1 MTATM
6 RSWPRVYRVAL
17 LASHVI
23 QYQAPFYRLLAAHPE
38 IELTVLYGSRAGAE
52 TYHDSE
58 MQTTLRWDLDL
69 LDGYKHVFLRNFG
82 RGEGWLRLVNPGIL
96 RQLLFGRYDAAIL
109 FLGWGTVTSL
119 LAIAACRIRG
129 LPVFV
134 YGDSNEIPRRGG
146 FAHALRRGLFALVD
160 GFLVSG
166 TTNADYYAHFGADR
180 RRFFSVPWA
189 IDNDRFANES
199 RFGPGERETLRAQFG
214 ADDERFVII
223 YSAKLL
229 PRKDPMT
236 LLRAV
241 DAMQHRDRT
250 VVVFLGHG
258 ALRDELESF
267 ARERGLDARFPG
279 FINQRELPRH
289 YAMGDVFVLPST
301 YEPRGAVINEA
312 MACGLP
318 VIATSASGSAG
329 DIVRHGENGFVF
341 EAGDAAALAKQLDTL
356 AGDRELRAHMAAR
369 SREIIATWDYAA
381 GVRGILDALR
391 STC

>member
-1 MTATM
+1 M
-6 RSWPRVYRVAL
+6 YRVAL

-38 IELTVLYGSRAGAE
+38 LDLTVFYGSRAGAE
-52 TYHDSE
+52 TYHDAE
-58 MQTTLRWDLDL
+58 MQTTLQWDVDL
-69 LDGYKHVFLRNFG
+69 LAGYRHVFLRNFG
-82 RGEGWLRLVNPGIL
+82 RGEGWARLVNPGIVP
-96 RQLLFGRYDAAIL
+96 QLLFGRYDAAIL
-109 FLGWGTVTSL
+109 FLGWGTITSL
-119 LAIAACRIRG
+119 LALAACRMRG

-134 YGDSNEIPRRGG
+134 YGDSNEIPRGG
-146 FAHALRRGLFALVD
+146 SLAHGLRRALFALVD

-166 TTNADYYAHFGADR
+166 NTNADYYAHFGADR

-199 RFGPGERETLRAQFG
+199 RFAPGERAALRARFG
-214 ADDERFVII
+214 ADDDRFVVI

-241 DAMQHRDRT
+241 DAMRHRART
-250 VVVFLGHG
+250 TVVFLGHG
-258 ALRDELESF
+258 ALRDELEAF
-267 ARERGLDARFPG
+267 ARARGLDARFPG
-279 FINQRELPRH
+279 FINQRDLPRH

-301 YEPRGAVINEA
+301 YEPRGAVVNEA

-329 DIVRHGENGFVF
+329 DIVRDGDNGFVF
-341 EAGDAAALAKQLDTL
+341 EAGDAATLARQLDALAE
-356 AGDRELRAHMAAR
+356 DRALRARMGER
-369 SREIIATWDYAA
+369 SREIIAAWDYAA
-381 GVRGILDALR
+381 GVRGVLEALR